1 MSALAFDPHA
11 ALAEIENRDG
21 LRANRAKEANPGEA
35 LARLAPLA
43 LSPAP
48 NTKAHWPE
56 IAPNTPAAWAAAL
69 AMLDASRAPKGI
81 APDWW
86 RTLLA
91 DALWITRNHAEAAT
105 ALGWTASDLFGVRP
119 QHGPGQG
126 GLADRLDGAR
136 RLAFTTRIAHWQG
149 DDGEGWLWRH
159 TLDAKPLIWEV

>member
-11 ALAEIENRDG
+11 ALADIENRDG

-48 NTKAHWPE
+48 NTKAHRPAF
-56 IAPNTPAAWAAAL
+56 APDTPAAWAAAL
-69 AMLDASRAPKGI
+69 TMLDASRAPKGI

-91 DALWITRNHAEAAT
+91 DALWIIRNHAEAAT
-105 ALGWTASDLFGVRP
+105 AFGWTASDLFGIRP
-119 QHGPGQG
+119 QLGPGHG

-159 TLDAKPLIWEV
+159 TLDAKPLIWEA